1 LGYTR
6 YSKIPIVS
14 AHTYSPERRAIE
26 RKASQIKTILLVED
40 SDIERKV
47 IRLAIESFTSFRVC
61 EATNGIEGIKIAK
74 EVKPDLIVLDLAMPQ
89 MSGLEAA
96 MVLKNTMP
104 KVPIVV
110 LTLYADEITVRSAA
124 FGISKV
130 LSKTDGLG
138 PLMDCLRKMM
148 ATTTAQTKD

>member
-1 LGYTR
+1 
-6 YSKIPIVS
+6 VS
-14 AHTYSPERRAIE
+14 THTHSPERRSTE
-26 RKASQIKTILLVED
+26 RKATQAKTILLVED
-40 SDIERKV
+40 SDIERRV

-61 EATNGIEGIKIAK
+61 EASNGIEGIKIAK
-74 EVKPDLIVLDLAMPQ
+74 ELKPDLIVLDLAMPQ

-110 LTLYADEITVRSAA
+110 LTLYADEVTVRSAA
-124 FGISKV
+124 FGVSKV

-138 PLMDCLRKMM
+138 PLLDCLRKML
-148 ATTTAQTKD
+148 ASRAEQTKS

>member
-1 LGYTR
+1 LGHTR
-6 YSKIPIVS
+6 YSKIVIVS
-14 AHTYSPERRAIE
+14 AHIHSPERRASE
-26 RKASQIKTILLVED
+26 RKTTQVKTVLLVED

-89 MSGLEAA
+89 MNGLEAA

-104 KVPIVV
+104 TVPIVV
-110 LTLYADEITVRSAA
+110 LTLYADGVTVRSAA
-124 FGISKV
+124 FGVSKV

-138 PLMDCLRKMM
+138 PLLDCLRKML
-148 ATTTAQTKD
+148 ASRTAQTKD

>member
-1 LGYTR
+1 M
-6 YSKIPIVS
+6 S
-14 AHTYSPERRAIE
+14 AYIHSPERRASE
-26 RKASQIKTILLVED
+26 RKATQVKTVLLVED

-74 EVKPDLIVLDLAMPQ
+74 DVKPDLIVLDLAMPQ

-124 FGISKV
+124 FGVSKV

-138 PLMDCLRKMM
+138 PLLDCLRKML
-148 ATTTAQTKD
+148 ASRTAQAKD

>member
-1 LGYTR
+1 MEQSRSRIVTPLSELRCASLGTRVSNGLIGALLYCLGYTR

-96 MVLKNTMP
+96 
-104 KVPIVV
+104 
-110 LTLYADEITVRSAA
+110 Y
-124 FGISKV
+124 
-130 LSKTDGLG
+130 GLEKH
-138 PLMDCLRKMM
+138 D
-148 ATTTAQTKD
+148 A